1 MNRLSLQAKVT
12 KTGTFD
18 GTGVDT
24 SMIVGDWTVVLDV
37 LAMSGTVRFNF
48 EQSADS
54 FVTVL
59 AGPTVSLTGG
69 AGSGP
74 RRFTFEQRDFP
85 SSQIG
90 IASVLTRLSITLM
103 SGTSVTYQSWVDYGG
118 IGSN

>member
-12 KTGTFD
+12 KTGTFT

-24 SMIVGDWTVVLDV
+24 SALVGDWAIILDV
-37 LAMSGTVRFNF
+37 LAISGTVRFDF

-54 FVTVL
+54 FSTVL

-90 IASVLTRLSITLM
+90 IANVLTRLSITLM
-103 SGTSVTYQSWVDYGG
+103 SGASVTYQSWVDYGS
-118 IGSN
+118 I